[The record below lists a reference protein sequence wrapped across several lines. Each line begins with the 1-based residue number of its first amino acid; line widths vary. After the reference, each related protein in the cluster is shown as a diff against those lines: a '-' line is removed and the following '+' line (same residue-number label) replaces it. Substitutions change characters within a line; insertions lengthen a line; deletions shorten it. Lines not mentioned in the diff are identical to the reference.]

1 MLANRPII
9 IKTIAPN
16 IKYIKD
22 KYLYS
27 IVLFQS
33 SSNQNKIV
41 KAFDMY
47 TKIKYTFYSIKIILY

>member
-16 IKYIKD
+16 IKYITE
-22 KYLYS
+22 KYLCS
-27 IVLFQS
+27 IVLFQ